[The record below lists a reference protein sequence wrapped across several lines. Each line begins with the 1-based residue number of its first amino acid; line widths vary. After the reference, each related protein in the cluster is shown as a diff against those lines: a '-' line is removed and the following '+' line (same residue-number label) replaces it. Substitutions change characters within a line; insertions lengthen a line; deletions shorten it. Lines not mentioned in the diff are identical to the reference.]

1 MCLRPTTPAEGE
13 NRVAEAAQLRD
24 RVQDGATPADREAGL
39 NGIVQFVDAVG
50 RPAEPFVV
58 PLLPA
63 VLKAL
68 SDKDATVKA
77 AAEKAGESVMSE
89 LNKAAI
95 KVVMPSLLEVMEPRV
110 KPQTKMGALRFL
122 STLAVSATEEV
133 SLCLPEIVPAVTE
146 CMTDIK
152 KDLSQLATDTL
163 VKCCGAVG
171 NKDIEPFIPNLVRCI
186 AQPEEVQDCVH
197 KLAAT
202 TFVQAVDAKTLSLM
216 VPLLLRGLAERSTPI
231 RRKSCVI
238 IDNMAKLV
246 DSPVDALEFASLLT
260 PHVEKAVKEMS
271 NPEARTMAERAAA
284 TLAQVAADASSAG
297 ATGQPGSKADAK
309 AMREQL
315 AKVLADVSGA
325 ALGADAEASLQYVA
339 DMCATLV
346 DVKNFENSAWENC
359 VVPYMGPYITD
370 ASATKAAD
378 AFLKICFQEVKEKE
392 SNVDEE
398 EGEDL
403 CNCEFSLAYGA
414 KVLLMNATLHLK
426 RGQRYG
432 LCGPN
437 GCGKSTL
444 MRAIANGQVDGF
456 PPKEELRT
464 VYVEHDIDAS
474 QAETPVVEFV
484 YSDPTLQDASHP
496 EHGRVE
502 EVLSSVGF
510 SEEMQAAPVASLSGG
525 WKMKLA
531 LARAMLMNADILL
544 LDEPTN
550 HLDVHNVQWLVDY
563 LTSLTDVTSV
573 IVSHDSGFLDK
584 VCTGIIHYEG
594 RKIRKYRGNLA
605 ELVKHR
611 PEAKSYYNLED
622 AQTKWVLPE
631 PGFLEGITSKDRAI
645 LKMRGVSFGYP
656 GTEKKILNDVTLQV
670 SLNSRVACVGP
681 NGAGKSTMIKLLT
694 GELEPND
701 GFVWKHPNM
710 RVAYVAQHA
719 FHHIENH
726 LDKTPNQYIQWRYAT
741 GEDREAQQKVDRL
754 TEEEEAALKA
764 QKVKIEAAGT
774 QVQRKVEKLLGRRK
788 LKKGYEYEV
797 EWQNAPAGQ
806 TSWMTR
812 AQLEEMGY
820 EKLVN
825 ELDAKEAAAAGLM
838 GRPLTA
844 ANVEKMLGEL
854 GLESEFATH
863 SHIRGLSGG
872 QKVKLVLGA
881 AMWQQPHIIVLDEP
895 TNYLDRESLGAMAS
909 ALKEFGGGVVV
920 VSHSQEFLNQVCG
933 ETWTVGGGKL
943 EITGQSEAAIAAAKI
958 EWKRQEETTDALGNT
973 IKVKGPKKE
982 LSRKEKKQK
991 ARANK
996 ARKARGE
1003 AVSDEEED
1011 DW

>member
-1 MCLRPTTPAEGE
+1 MCLRPLTPAEGQ
-13 NRVAEAAQLRD
+13 NRVAEANQLRD

-39 NGIVQFVDAVG
+39 TGIVQFVEAVG

-58 PLLPA
+58 PLMPA
-63 VLKAL
+63 ILKAL
-68 SDKDATVKA
+68 SEKDASVKEA
-77 AAEKAGESVMSE
+77 ASKAGEAVMSN
-89 LNKAAI
+89 LNPAAI
-95 KVVMPSLLEVMEPRV
+95 KVAVPALLEVLEPKV
-110 KPQTKMGALRFL
+110 KPPTKMGALTFL
-122 STLAVSATEEV
+122 SSLADSNTEEV
-133 SLCLPEIVPAVTE
+133 SFCLPEIVPAVTE
-146 CMTDIK
+146 SMTDIK
-152 KDLSQLATDTL
+152 KDLSTLATETL

-186 AQPEEVQDCVH
+186 AKPDEVQDCVH

-202 TFVQAVDAKTLSLM
+202 TFVQAVDAKTLALL
-216 VPLLLRGLAERSTPI
+216 VPLLLRGLQERSTPI

-246 DSPVDALEFASLLT
+246 DSPVDALEFANLLT
-260 PHVEKAVKEMS
+260 PYVEKAVKEMS

-284 TLAQVAADASSAG
+284 TLAQVASDATSQG
-297 ATGQPGSKADAK
+297 ANGEEPSKADPEAVK
-309 AMREQL
+309 ESL
-315 AKVLADVSGA
+315 SKCVADVSGA
-325 ALGADAEASLQYVA
+325 ALGADAEAALQYVA
-339 DMCATLV
+339 GIAASLV
-346 DVKNFENSAWENC
+346 DTKNFEEKTWESC
-359 VVPYMGPYITD
+359 VVPYLAPYLSEPT
-370 ASATKAAD
+370 ANKVAA
-378 AFLKICFQEVKEKE
+378 AFLAVCFKEAKEKE
-392 SNVDEE
+392 AKVDEE

-474 QAETPVVEFV
+474 EAETAVVDFITN
-484 YSDPTLQDASHP
+484 DQTLAQYETVTKEQVQTA
-496 EHGRVE
+496 
-502 EVLSSVGF
+502 LTSVGF
-510 SEEMQAAPVASLSGG
+510 SDEMQNGAVAALSGG

-531 LARAMLMNADILL
+531 LARAMLMKADIML

-550 HLDVHNVQWLVDY
+550 HLDVTNVQWLVDY
-563 LTSLTDVTSV
+563 LTSLTNVTSV

-622 AQTKWVLPE
+622 AVTKWVLPE
-631 PGFLEGITSKDRAI
+631 PGFLEGINSKDRAI
-645 LKMRGVSFGYP
+645 LKMRGVHFGYT
-656 GTEKKILNDVTLQV
+656 GTDRKILNDVTLQV

-701 GFVWKHPNM
+701 GFVWKHPNL

-719 FHHIENH
+719 FHHIESH

-741 GEDREAQQKVDRL
+741 GEDREALSKVDRL
-754 TEEEEAALKA
+754 TEEEEAKLKE
-764 QKVKIEAAGT
+764 QKVATEQGVK
-774 QVQRKVEKLLGRRK
+774 RSVEKLLNRRK

-806 TSWMTR
+806 TSWLTR

-820 EKLVN
+820 ETMVN
-825 ELDAKEAAAAGLM
+825 DIDAREAAAAGMM

-844 ANVEKMLGEL
+844 ANVEKMLGDL

-895 TNYLDRESLGAMAS
+895 TNYLDRESLGAMSA

-920 VSHSQEFLNQVCG
+920 VSHSQEFLDTVCG

-943 EITGQSEAAIAAAKI
+943 EITGQSAAALAAAKL
-958 EWKRQEETTDALGNT
+958 EWKRAEETTDALGNT
-973 IKVKGPKKE
+973 IKIKGPKKE

-1003 AVSDEEED
+1003 AVSEDEDED
-1011 DW
+1011 W

>member
-1 MCLRPTTPAEGE
+1 MCLRPLTPAEGQ
-13 NRVAEAAQLRD
+13 NRVAEAKQLRE
-24 RVQDGATPADREAGL
+24 RVQEGATAAEREAGL
-39 NGIVQFVDAVG
+39 NGIVQFVNAVG
-50 RPAEPFVV
+50 RPSEPFVV

-68 SDKDATVKA
+68 AEKDASVKDA
-77 AAEKAGESVMSE
+77 ASKAGDAVMAS
-89 LNKAAI
+89 LNPAAI
-95 KVVMPSLLEVMEPRV
+95 KVVMPHLLEVMEPGV
-110 KPQTKMGALRFL
+110 KPQTKMGALGFL
-122 STLAVSATEEV
+122 STLADTCTDEV

-186 AQPEEVQDCVH
+186 AKPEEVQDCVH

-202 TFVQAVDAKTLSLM
+202 TFVQAVDAKTLALL

-246 DSPVDALEFASLLT
+246 DSPVDALEFANLLT
-260 PHVEKAVKEMS
+260 PHVDKAVKEMS
-271 NPEARTMAERAAA
+271 NPEARSMAERAAA
-284 TLAQVAADASSAG
+284 TLAQVASDAASQG
-297 ATGQPGSKADAK
+297 ATGQPGAKADTK

-315 AKVLADVSGA
+315 SKAVADASGA

-339 DMCATLV
+339 DICGALV
-346 DVKNFENSAWENC
+346 DMKSFAENSWEKC
-359 VVPYMGPYITD
+359 VVPYLAPYISEPTAKKA
-370 ASATKAAD
+370 ASA
-378 AFLKICFQEVKEKE
+378 FLAVCYQEVKAKE

-464 VYVEHDIDAS
+464 IYVEHDIDAS
-474 QAETPVVEFV
+474 EAETAVVEFV

-496 EHGRVE
+496 SHGRVE
-502 EVLSSVGF
+502 EVLASVGF
-510 SEEMQAAPVASLSGG
+510 SPEMQASPVKSLSGG

-550 HLDVHNVQWLVDY
+550 HLDVTNVQWLVDY

-645 LKMRGVSFGYP
+645 LKMRGVNFGYP
-656 GTEKKILNDVTLQV
+656 GSEKKVLNDVTLQV

-701 GFVWKHPNM
+701 GLVWKHPNL

-741 GEDREAQQKVDRL
+741 GEDREAQNKVDRVS
-754 TEEEEAALKA
+754 EEEEAKLKE
-764 QKVKIEAAGT
+764 QQIKLENGVKR
-774 QVQRKVEKLLGRRK
+774 QVERLVSRRK

-806 TSWMTR
+806 TSWLTR
-812 AQLEEMGY
+812 SALEEMGY

-825 ELDAKEAAAAGLM
+825 EIDAKEAAAAGLM

-943 EITGQSEAAIAAAKI
+943 EITGASAASLAAAKL

-973 IKVKGPKKE
+973 IKVKAPKKE

-996 ARKARGE
+996 ARRDRGE
-1003 AVSDEEED
+1003 YVSEDEEE
-1011 DW
+1011 W